1 MAIVRRRIDLANMP
15 PLTPEQC
22 AELERLAAMTPEE
35 IERNALDDPDNP
47 PWTDEEFERAFIARD
62 IRTLREKMAL
72 TQTQFAH
79 RFHIKLARLRD
90 WEQGRY
96 KPDSALLAYLKIIA
110 AEPELVRQILE
121 HGASGEKAA
130 AAE

>member
-22 AELERLAAMTPEE
+22 AELERLAAMSPEE

-47 PWTDEEFERAFIARD
+47 PWTEEEFERAFIARD

-90 WEQGRY
+90 
-96 KPDSALLAYLKIIA
+96 YLKIIA